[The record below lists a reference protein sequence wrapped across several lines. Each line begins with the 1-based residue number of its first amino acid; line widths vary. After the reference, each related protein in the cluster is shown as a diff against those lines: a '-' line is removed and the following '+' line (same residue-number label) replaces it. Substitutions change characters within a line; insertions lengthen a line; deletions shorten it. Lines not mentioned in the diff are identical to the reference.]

1 MKFAKILTILLGV
14 LIVIGGL
21 YCVFYPGLTYL
32 GIGYV
37 IGVSMLLDALGRFHA
52 WWQFKKAGEADG
64 WMLTGAIFSAIFGLV
79 LIGNNAAQLSV
90 DVFIA
95 YMIGIWIL
103 THAVI
108 TIIRAFRA
116 RKFHKK
122 LNTIFVGKYWWI
134 GLLTGILMCIF
145 AILSLMNPGVIM
157 AAIGTFIGLGVIVV
171 GANLISVGVN
181 MEAK

>member
-1 MKFAKILTILLGV
+1 MKFTKILTILLGV

-37 IGVSMLLDALGRFHA
+37 IGVAMLLDALGRFHA
-52 WWQFKKAGEADG
+52 WWQFKQAGEADG
-64 WMLTGAIFSAIFGLV
+64 WMLTGAILSAVFGII

-122 LNTIFVGKYWWI
+122 LNTIFVGKHWWL
-134 GLLTGILMCIF
+134 GLLIGSVMCVF
-145 AILSLMNPGVIM
+145 AILSLMNPAIIM
-157 AAIGTFIGLGVIVV
+157 TAIGTFIGLGVIVA

-181 MEAK
+181 IRA